1 MIKKAP
7 WDEISTFGNP
17 WHGKMAADG
26 LLTLANGTTKQGV
39 APKTTGFIGVAPG
52 NLFSRTGGGDGLLTL
67 VKFDGIGAAPVV
79 LTAEATEGMVWN
91 NYAILASSNRQYSP
105 MANAGLGDNTW
116 LYRTADLEVWMV
128 KAVPISNTVLRVS
141 ARRLNRLDDPWQTL
155 LDHTMPAASTILQ
168 SVPLVTS
175 KPNGK
180 EAIVNVC
187 DVVTNVAYVTV
198 TMSNGTK
205 DVPPVAA
212 CANTLGQRRAVT
224 GNPDGGYV
232 DWSKE
237 EFAGIRYLIDGQ
249 RREIWLGSS
258 QSFTSGGNVETY
270 KFWFWIAGQRTEV
283 MTRIRTN
290 NLGTF
295 TGTTDFFGNTYS
307 YQAQTTNDTPAL
319 SYAAGWQREN
329 RGVECLLGNLPNG
342 AYKCITI
349 GIVANAQK
357 SYDLASG
364 QAFPIFCEHPITG
377 QFLDGARW
385 VF

>member
-7 WDEISTFGNP
+7 WDEIAAFGNP
-17 WHGKMAADG
+17 WHGKMSASG

-39 APKTTGFIGVAPG
+39 APLTTGFIGVAPG

-105 MANAGLGDNTW
+105 MVNAGLGDNTW
-116 LYRTADLEVWMV
+116 LYRTTDLEVWMV
-128 KAVPISNTVLRVS
+128 KAAPISNTVLQVS
-141 ARRLNRLDDPWQTL
+141 TRRLNLLNDPWVTL
-155 LDHTMPAASTILQ
+155 TEHTLPAGSSIIQ
-168 SVPLVTS
+168 SVPLVAS

-180 EAIVNVC
+180 EAIVHIC
-187 DVVTNVAYVTV
+187 DVSTNVAYVTV
-198 TMSNGTK
+198 TVANGTK
-205 DVPPVAA
+205 DAPPTAA
-212 CANTLGQRRAVT
+212 CVNTLGQRRAVT
-224 GNPDGGYV
+224 GNPEGGAV

-258 QSFTSGGNVETY
+258 QAFTSGGNVETY
-270 KFWFWIAGQRTEV
+270 KNWVWIGGQRTDV
-283 MTRIRTN
+283 MTRTRTN

-295 TGTTDFFGNTYS
+295 TGTTTFFGNTYN
-307 YQAQTTNDTPAL
+307 YQAQSTDDTPSL
-319 SYAAGWQREN
+319 SIKGWQREN
-329 RGVECLLGNLPNG
+329 RGVECSLSNIPNT
-342 AYKCITI
+342 AYKRVSI
-349 GIVANAQK
+349 GIVSNTLK
-357 SYDLASG
+357 SYDVAAG
-364 QAFPIFCEHPITG
+364 QDLPIFCEHPITG